1 MKTYNGPFFLPLLFL
16 CFSSWLSLHS
26 SADTSTSQLSQTQ
39 TLIMG
44 NLAWSLHSSLPNAKW
59 NTSNPN
65 PCRWIRV
72 KCSSSGNSSVVKSLD
87 LSGVGLYTAFNSSSA
102 ARFFDLLCRLDS
114 LESLDLS
121 ANSLTVIPGFFF
133 PNCSFLHGLKSLNL
147 SSNMLYGA
155 LTNFSRF
162 SSLETLDM
170 SFNNFIGA
178 VDSQLDGLARLKSLN
193 LSANGFTGEM
203 PALEKSQGL
212 EELVLSANSFNGQ
225 IPSDIGGHQNLT
237 LLDLSQNDLS
247 GSTPEGIGK
256 LSKLETLLLSS
267 NKLGGLIPKSLSNIT
282 SLSRFAANQNQF
294 IGSIPSG
301 ITKYVRVL
309 DLSYNSLGGEIPADL
324 LSAPNLVSVDLT
336 NNKLQGHIPNNLSH
350 NLYRL
355 RLGGNS
361 LNGTIPETIGNLS
374 NLTYLELND
383 NNLDS
388 QIHPR
393 IGSCKNLTLLNLAS
407 NRFHGELPEVL
418 GSLQKLVV
426 LKLQNN
432 SLSGGIPDTFFEL
445 QVNLSVLDLGQN
457 SLTGVIPSAISRLE
471 SLSNLILEGNNFDGS
486 IPDTIGNMPSLMEL
500 KLGGNRLSGTVPI
513 MPANLRIALNLSHN
527 LLSGSIP
534 PSLVAL
540 TELEVVDLS
549 DNGFTGEIPSFLAGM
564 RSLTLLNLSNNNLS
578 GICPAFG
585 NYVTVITSGN
595 RYLICST
602 ESQNTLLGSR
612 KKRSPVVIIVVVIS
626 MVAFLILVAVVVLL
640 ISSKRFYRVEDE
652 TPQLGE
658 SNLQIVNGCFV
669 TANSIHRSSIDFS
682 KTMEVTSDPRKII
695 LKTRFSTYYKAV
707 MPNGVS
713 YFVKKLN
720 WTDKIFQM
728 GSHDRFRQEL
738 EVLGKLSNSNV
749 MVPLAYVLTED
760 SAYLF
765 YEHVHRGTV
774 FDFLHKNLVN
784 VLDWPSRY
792 CIMLG
797 VAQGLTFLHGC
808 TQPVLLLDLST
819 KTIHMKSPKEPQI
832 GDIELCKVI
841 DPSKSTGSLSTV
853 AGSVGYIPPEYAYTM
868 TVTMA
873 GNVYSFGVVVLEL
886 LTGKPAVSNGLE
898 LAKWALSHSARS
910 SEREQILDPKIA
922 KTSLAVRSQMLS
934 ILKVA
939 LACVSMSP
947 EARPKMR
954 NALRLLFNAK

>member
-1 MKTYNGPFFLPLLFL
+1 MGRYDDPFFLPLLFL
-16 CFSSWLSLHS
+16 SFSSWLSLHS

-44 NLAWSLHSSLPNAKW
+44 NLSRSLQSSLPNVKW
-59 NTSNPN
+59 NTSDPN

-87 LSGVGLYTAFNSSSA
+87 LSGVGLYTAPNSSSA
-102 ARFFDLLCRLDS
+102 AGFFGLLCRLDS

-121 ANSLTVIPGFFF
+121 ANSLIGIPGIFFF
-133 PNCSFLHGLKSLNL
+133 SNCSVLHGLKSLNL

-155 LTNFSRF
+155 LPNFSNF
-162 SSLETLDM
+162 SSLETLDL
-170 SFNNFIGA
+170 SYNNFSGT

-193 LSANGFTGEM
+193 LSANDFAGEM
-203 PALEKSQGL
+203 PALGKSQGL
-212 EELVLSANSFNGQ
+212 EELVLSANSFFGQ

-247 GSTPEGIGK
+247 GVTSDAIGN

-267 NKLGGLIPKSLSNIT
+267 NSLGGLIPRSLSNIT
-282 SLSRFAANQNQF
+282 SLSRFAANQNFF

-301 ITKYVRVL
+301 ITEYVRVL
-309 DLSYNSLGGEIPADL
+309 DLSYNNLSGEIPADL
-324 LSAPNLVSVDLT
+324 LSSPNLVSVDLSY
-336 NNKLQGHIPNNLSH
+336 NKLQGPIPRNLSQ

-361 LNGTIPETIGNLS
+361 LDGTIPETIGNLS

-383 NNLDS
+383 NNLES
-388 QIHPR
+388 QINPQ
-393 IGSCKNLTLLNLAS
+393 IGGCKNLTLLNLAS
-407 NRFHGELPEVL
+407 NRLHGELPKEL

-426 LKLQNN
+426 LKLQKNN
-432 SLSGGIPDTFFEL
+432 LSGGIPDKLFEL
-445 QVNLSVLDLGQN
+445 HVNLSVLDLSLN

-471 SLSNLILEGNNFDGS
+471 SLSNLILEGNYFNGS
-486 IPDTIGNMPSLMEL
+486 IPDTLGNMSSLIEL
-500 KLGGNRLSGTVPI
+500 RLGGNRLSGTVPT

-527 LLSGSIP
+527 LLGGSIP
-534 PSLVAL
+534 PSLGAL
-540 TELEVVDLS
+540 TELEVLDLS
-549 DNGFTGEIPSFLAGM
+549 DNGFTGEIPTFLAGM

-578 GICPAFG
+578 GISPAFG

-595 RYLICST
+595 KYLINST
-602 ESQNTLLGSR
+602 ESQNTSGSR

-626 MVAFLILVAVVVLL
+626 MVALLILAAVVVLL

-652 TPQLGE
+652 SPQLGE

-682 KTMEVTSDPRKII
+682 KTMEVTSNPRKII

-713 YFVKKLN
+713 YSIKKLN

-728 GSHDRFRQEL
+728 GSHERFRQEL

-868 TVTMA
+868 TVTMP
-873 GNVYSFGVVVLEL
+873 GNVYSFGVIVLEL

-922 KTSLAVRSQMLS
+922 KTSLTVRSQMLS

-939 LACVSMSP
+939 LACVSASP